1 MANFEDYRFAS
12 VGSGELSTPRGQPAV
27 RSGPGAL
34 AMAIRKAP
42 LMLLS
47 FIALAMACVLAAVYR
62 TQRLNQSAVKVR
74 NDND

>member
-1 MANFEDYRFAS
+1 
-12 VGSGELSTPRGQPAV
+12 
-27 RSGPGAL
+27 
-34 AMAIRKAP
+34 MAIRKAP